1 MVLDTAVVF
10 VVSLLVGTLGIYVGV
25 SLATNEA
32 IGFGGAAITALIGAA
47 TWGAVSFVVGGLP
60 LVGPLLALIAWVGII
75 NVRHTGG
82 WGAAAVI
89 GLVAWL
95 VAAAALYALATAGF
109 VSAAAIGVPGV

>member
-1 MVLDTAVVF
+1 MVLDTAIVF

-32 IGFGGAAITALIGAA
+32 IGFGGAAITALIGAVA
-47 TWGAVSFVVGGLP
+47 WGVVSFFLGGIP
-60 LVGPLLALIAWVGII
+60 LVGPLLALAAWIGVI

-82 WGAAAVI
+82 WGAAALI

-95 VAAAALYALATAGF
+95 VAAGALYALATAGF
-109 VSAAAIGVPGV
+109 VSASAIGVPGV